1 MNETKKEIKK
11 MFDGMLYHC
20 MEMTNFI
27 SDHKNDEYFETEEG
41 KKIMGFIMKICLY
54 HSMGCL
60 MFMTS
65 EGRID
70 KVTRDLKPMNFEDFL
85 KNAIDDN

>member
-1 MNETKKEIKK
+1 MNETKKEVKK

-20 MEMTNFI
+20 MEMTNFM

-54 HSMGCL
+54 HSLGCM
-60 MFMTS
+60 MFMAS
-65 EGRID
+65 
-70 KVTRDLKPMNFEDFL
+70 DLYEEKEKPKINFEDIL
-85 KNAIDDN
+85 KGAIDNN